1 MVKAILS
8 TRDKINPYFDVI
20 LALVSSPRVKALIII
35 TAVINDIKIRL
46 SRMFLRFII
55 FWNPINKPFF

>member
-55 FWNPINKPFF
+55 F